1 MIFQQTQAVPLV
13 PPFMGGTSSDI
24 CRYYCSAF
32 RGNLVIAMSPFKS
45 LGPISFLHIDR
56 MPQPVTV
63 PTFTLSIGEEYPK
76 EVTQVNSPIAQ
87 TVSIQKYLRT
97 DSMSEPFYDL
107 KTISNVQSLAINS
120 SGPTSNDQDTFT
132 LNLNNDKINEANG
145 SLTIR
150 NLSAFTFSKTVTM
163 PEWYGSQR
171 IFCAISSGSELDF
184 MKSIAKIIGA
194 NFVKTEARYIFA
206 YDPGIIRQRFL
217 KSISFFEPTGD
228 TVEGA
233 KNRIRMQFLNLASDS
248 MIIENL
254 NNKNYI
260 KRFSISPDDP
270 AYLDSMK
277 LLQQMKIR
285 LKIEKNTDLLS
296 IFSQIP
302 EKPLIEI
309 QAVYNLATSVLVTMQ
324 DGSKLAI

>member
-1 MIFQQTQAVPLV
+1 M
-13 PPFMGGTSSDI
+13 
-24 CRYYCSAF
+24 
-32 RGNLVIAMSPFKS
+32 
-45 LGPISFLHIDR
+45 
-56 MPQPVTV
+56 
-63 PTFTLSIGEEYPK
+63 
-76 EVTQVNSPIAQ
+76 
-87 TVSIQKYLRT
+87 
-97 DSMSEPFYDL
+97 
-107 KTISNVQSLAINS
+107 
-120 SGPTSNDQDTFT
+120 
-132 LNLNNDKINEANG
+132 
-145 SLTIR
+145 
-150 NLSAFTFSKTVTM
+150 
-163 PEWYGSQR
+163 
-171 IFCAISSGSELDF
+171 
-184 MKSIAKIIGA
+184 
-194 NFVKTEARYIFA
+194 
-206 YDPGIIRQRFL
+206 
-217 KSISFFEPTGD
+217 
-228 TVEGA
+228 
-233 KNRIRMQFLNLASDS
+233 NLASDS